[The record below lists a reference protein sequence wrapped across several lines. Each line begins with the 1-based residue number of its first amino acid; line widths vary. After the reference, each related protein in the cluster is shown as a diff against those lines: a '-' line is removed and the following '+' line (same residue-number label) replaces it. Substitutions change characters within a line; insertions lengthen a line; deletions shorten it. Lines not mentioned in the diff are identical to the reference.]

1 MGSVFKSACTHAH
14 TDHPPP
20 SPFFAMPLLLPR
32 SSSDYLPYL
41 WCLLAVCVLIPVTA
55 TKSLSGAKL
64 EPPSTTAPPPIV
76 DASDRDDGDDVPDD
90 ADRYQEDP
98 EEIILAHTTPPP
110 GPLPVLASSVPGR
123 QPMGEH
129 LP

>member
-1 MGSVFKSACTHAH
+1 MRAEIFQ
-14 TDHPPP
+14 
-20 SPFFAMPLLLPR
+20 
-32 SSSDYLPYL
+32 
-41 WCLLAVCVLIPVTA
+41 
-55 TKSLSGAKL
+55 L
-64 EPPSTTAPPPIV
+64 ETM
-76 DASDRDDGDDVPDD
+76 ASDRDDGDDVPDD